1 MVEIAYSGFAVRVRG
16 ERHSNGNYN
25 HGPMKSAPRPPDRIQ
40 GGEYRRILVAGLQVE
55 ETQGRGD
62 LDILSEDEAVC
73 LLFMKGNRLS
83 AKAQSHP
90 CPDHGDH

>member
-1 MVEIAYSGFAVRVRG
+1 M
-16 ERHSNGNYN
+16 
-25 HGPMKSAPRPPDRIQ
+25 
-40 GGEYRRILVAGLQVE
+40 E